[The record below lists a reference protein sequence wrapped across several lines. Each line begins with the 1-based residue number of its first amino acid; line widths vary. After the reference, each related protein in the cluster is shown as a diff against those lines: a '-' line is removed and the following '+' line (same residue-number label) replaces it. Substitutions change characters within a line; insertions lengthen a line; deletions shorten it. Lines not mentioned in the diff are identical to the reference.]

1 MVDYKF
7 EEVNNWSRTLK
18 IGSKVYFPKKYQEIK
33 KLISSNN
40 INSFS
45 FKAGGCSYGDCFL
58 NDDCTIDLKLLNK
71 ISKINFK
78 KKQSLFNAE

>member
-1 MVDYKF
+1 MVI
-7 EEVNNWSRTLK
+7 V
-18 IGSKVYFPKKYQEIK
+18 
-33 KLISSNN
+33 
-40 INSFS
+40 
-45 FKAGGCSYGDCFL
+45 L